1 MRKNDPSDRGR
12 MKRRDMLKV
21 ISAVPS
27 ALAPLGAVAAQ
38 ERTKRVPSPAASHP
52 KQEVAARPYRLE
64 ILNEREYKTIQVLSD
79 WIIPA
84 DERSGSATDAGVPEF
99 IDDWLNFWRGNMLAE
114 IQGGLMWLDIECN
127 HHYGHDFADCA
138 PADQKKI
145 LDRIAYPKTAA
156 LDDAN
161 AVAFFDE
168 LRDLVLGGFYS
179 SEMGV
184 KDLPYLGNKMV
195 AHWEGCPP
203 EVLEKIRENEAKLGL
218 KLL

>member
-21 ISAVPS
+21 ISAVPA

-38 ERTKRVPSPAASHP
+38 ERTKRVPSPAAAHP